1 MPELLV
7 IAPDLLAS
15 AICLLLLMLLRE
27 NRFVSYFN
35 AGAFAR
41 TVVLTLAS
49 LVVEMACVYVS
60 ASHSSALNFLLELLY
75 TWAYISIPIAV
86 LCMSSLFDD
95 AVRHY
100 GRLLILCGCA
110 YALIVLPN
118 FFFHQL
124 FAITGDAVYSRGPL
138 YPVFIG
144 ACFVAGLVFVRA
156 NILCAQSDGGYRQWM
171 FFSAV
176 ALVAVFTVIEICNPD
191 ILVVWPALSM
201 AMLLYYL
208 YLRELQFA
216 MDPLTEVF
224 NRSAFVD
231 KMRSLER
238 SKDVGLVMLDLN
250 RLKEVNDISGHG
262 RGDEYLADAA
272 HLLGESFSGIGTV
285 YRIGGDEFCVICKN
299 ASEDHILE
307 ALRSLRS
314 AAGELAGQVGYE
326 FGIAAGYA
334 LRMDEYEELNAVLA
348 RADAAMYRDKEKLRS
363 RFTEK

>member
-1 MPELLV
+1 MPELMV

-15 AICLLLLMLLRE
+15 AICLLLIMLLHE
-27 NRFVSYFN
+27 NRFVSRFK

-41 TVVLTLAS
+41 TVVLVLVS
-49 LVVEMACVYVS
+49 LLMEMTGVYV
-60 ASHSSALNFLLELLY
+60 AAFHSSALNFLLELLY
-75 TWAYISIPIAV
+75 TWAYISVPIAI

-95 AVRHY
+95 AVRRY
-100 GRLLILCGCA
+100 GRLFVLCACA
-110 YALIVLPN
+110 YALLVLSN

-124 FAITGDAVYSRGPL
+124 FTITGDAVYSRGPF
-138 YPVFIG
+138 YPVYIG
-144 ACFVAGLVFVRA
+144 ACLVAGVVFVRA

-176 ALVAVFTVIEICNPD
+176 ALVAMFTVIEMCNPD
-191 ILVVWPALSM
+191 ILIVWPALSM

-216 MDPLTEVF
+216 LDPLTEVF

-231 KMRSLER
+231 EMRSLER

-250 RLKEVNDISGHG
+250 RLKEVNDVSGHG

-272 HLLGESFSGIGTV
+272 HLLVESFSGIGAV

-299 ASEDHILE
+299 AYEDHILE
-307 ALRSLRS
+307 ALRSLRT
-314 AAGELAGQVGYE
+314 ATGERTGQVGYE

-334 LRMDEYEELNAVLA
+334 LRMDEYEGLNAVLS

-363 RFTEK
+363 HFTGK